1 MREDTKNCIAKF
13 QVKTFA
19 NVKNIERAEQ
29 FVDKNEVIHFIAP
42 TNIVTSSST
51 SRKKEKFPGVVVLT
65 NERVIFYIQLLN
77 ANHSEIF
84 PVTEI
89 RSIESSGNSLSG
101 GHIILHTISKDYDIL
116 VSYKK
121 AIMQSIQSTFE
132 NIRSCAGSNTNNC
145 SKTISEADELVKF
158 KNLFDQG
165 VITEDEFNAKK
176 KQLLGL

>member
-1 MREDTKNCIAKF
+1 MREDTKNCITKF
-13 QVKTFA
+13 QIKTFA

-29 FVDKNEVIHFIAP
+29 LVDKSEEIHFISP
-42 TNIVTSSST
+42 TNVVTSSAT
-51 SRKKEKFPGVVVLT
+51 SHKKEKFPGVIILT

-89 RSIESSGNSLSG
+89 RSIESTGNSLSG
-101 GHIILHTISKDYDIL
+101 GHIIIHTISKDYDFL

-132 NIRSCAGSNTNNC
+132 NIRSSASSIASTC
-145 SKTISEADELVKF
+145 SKTLSEADELVKF
-158 KNLFDQG
+158 KNLLDQG
-165 VITEDEFNAKK
+165 IITEDEFNAKK